1 MYSMKTKL
9 KLVTACVT
17 CVLLLVACKNDTKE
31 EIVKV
36 EKVPGINLNWMNQDL
51 SPKEDFYTYVNGK
64 WLDSTKIPDDRSRW
78 GSFDDLRQKRDEDV
92 LAILKSA
99 MNEDKELNKI
109 SVLPDSDQQKAID
122 LFETIIDTVGRDQQ
136 GIEPLKPYLSKIES
150 IQNIKDLQEFLIEME
165 PQGLSGFFGFS
176 VGPDTKNS
184 NINSAFLGI
193 SGLGL
198 PDRDYYVK
206 DDDDSKEKREKY
218 VSHVSRM
225 LQYLGDTEVEAK
237 AQAEQI
243 LAFETQLAEPRMDKV
258 DRRDARNLYNPKS
271 IDDLQNMV
279 PIIDWKHYLEGIG
292 VKELDTI
299 IVGEVKYMD
308 ALQNILAKNNTS
320 DWKAYLRW
328 SALNSA
334 ASYLSPEIEK
344 ANWDFYG
351 KILQGSKAQRPQE
364 ERAVATLNTVVGE
377 ALGKL
382 YVDQKFPPEAKEKA
396 EKMIQNVIKSF
407 QNRIANV
414 SWMSDETKE
423 KATEKLLALNVKI
436 AYPDPGSWE
445 DYSKLKINN
454 IENGGSYIQNMINA
468 NIWNHNKNLEDLG
481 NPVDKTKW
489 VIPPQTVNAG
499 YLPPYNEI
507 IFPAAILQPPFFNFN
522 ADDAV
527 NYGGIGAGIGHEISH
542 AFDDSGS
549 RYDKDG
555 NLNNWWTEE
564 DLEQFEALGKEL
576 ADQYSELEVLPDVFI
591 NGPFTLGENI
601 GDLGGINAAYDALQ
615 LSYKETGRPED
626 IDGLTAEQR
635 FFISWGTIWRTKIRD
650 DALINQ
656 IKTDPHSPGMYRA
669 VQPLLNMDAFYEVFN
684 VQEGDKL
691 YLEPENRV
699 KIW

>member
-1 MYSMKTKL
+1 MKIKL
-9 KLVTACVT
+9 SLIIACFT
-17 CVLLLVACKNDTKE
+17 CILSLVACKNEPKE
-31 EIVKV
+31 ETAKI
-36 EKVPGINLNWMNQDL
+36 EKVPGINLDLMNQDI
-51 SPKEDFYTYVNGK
+51 SPKEDFYKYVNGK

-99 MNEDKELNKI
+99 MTNDKELNTIK
-109 SVLPDSDQQKAID
+109 VLPDSDQQKAID
-122 LFETIIDTVGRDQQ
+122 LFETIVDTVGRDKQ
-136 GIEPLKPYLSKIES
+136 GIDPIKPYLAEIES
-150 IQNIKDLQEFLIEME
+150 IENINDLQEFLIKTE
-165 PQGLSGFFGFS
+165 PQGLAGFFGFS

-184 NINSAFLGI
+184 DINSAFLGT

-206 DDDDSKEKREKY
+206 DDEDSKEKRKEY

-225 LQYLGDTEVEAK
+225 LQYLGESETIAK

-243 LAFETQLAEPRMDKV
+243 LAFETRLSQPRMDKV
-258 DRRDARNLYNPKS
+258 DFRDARKKYNPRS

-279 PIIDWKHYLEGIG
+279 PIIDWKNYFEGIG

-299 IVGEVKYMD
+299 IVSEVKYMD
-308 ALQNILAKNNTS
+308 ALQSILAENNVS
-320 DWKAYLRW
+320 DWKVYLKW
-328 SALNSA
+328 STLNWA
-334 ASYLSPEIEK
+334 AGYLSPEIEK

-351 KILQGSKAQRPQE
+351 QTLQGSKAQRPLE
-364 ERAVATLNTVVGE
+364 ERAVATLNNVVGE

-382 YVDQKFPPEAKEKA
+382 YVDQKFPPEAKERA
-396 EKMIQNVIKSF
+396 EKMIQNVIKAF
-407 QNRIANV
+407 ENRIANV
-414 SWMSDETKE
+414 TWMSDETKE

-445 DYSKLKINN
+445 DYSKLEINSL
-454 IENGGSYIQNMINA
+454 EDGGSYIQNMINA
-468 NIWNHNKNLEDLG
+468 NIWNHNKGLEDLG
-481 NPVDKTKW
+481 NPVDKSKW
-489 VIPPQTVNAG
+489 IIPPQTVNAG

-555 NLNNWWTEE
+555 NLNNWWTDE

-576 ADQYSELEVLPDVFI
+576 ADQYSDLEVLPDVFI

-601 GDLGGINAAYDALQ
+601 GDLGGIHAAYDALM
-615 LSYKETGRPED
+615 LSYEENGRPED

-669 VQPLLNMDAFYEVFN
+669 VQPLLNMDAFYEAFN
-684 VQEGDKL
+684 VQVGDKL
-691 YLEPENRV
+691 YLDPDERV

>member
-1 MYSMKTKL
+1 MKIKL
-9 KLVTACVT
+9 KLIVVSFAFAISFT
-17 CVLLLVACKNDTKE
+17 ACKNDTKE
-31 EIVKV
+31 EVAKI
-36 EKVPGINLNWMNQDL
+36 EKVPGINLDLMNQNI
-51 SPKEDFYTYVNGK
+51 SPKEDFYKYVNGK
-64 WLDSTKIPDDRSRW
+64 WLDSTKIPEDRPRW

-99 MNEDKELNKI
+99 MNDDKELNTI
-109 SVLPDSDQQKAID
+109 NVLPDSDQQKAID
-122 LFETIIDTVGRDQQ
+122 LFETIMDTVGREQQ
-136 GIEPLKPYLSKIES
+136 GIEPIKPYLAKIDA
-150 IQNIKDLQEFLIEME
+150 IQNINDLQEFLIETE
-165 PQGLSGFFGFS
+165 PEGLAGFFGFS

-184 NINSAFLGI
+184 DINSAFLGT

-206 DDDDSKEKREKY
+206 DDEDSKEKREKY

-225 LQYLGDTEVEAK
+225 LQYLGDTEDEAK

-243 LAFETQLAEPRMDKV
+243 LAFETQLADPRMDKV
-258 DRRDARNLYNPKS
+258 DRRDARKRYNPRS

-299 IVGEVKYMD
+299 IVSEVKYMD
-308 ALQNILAKNNTS
+308 ALQNILADNKVS

-328 SALNSA
+328 STFNWA

-344 ANWDFYG
+344 TNWDFYG
-351 KILQGSKAQRPQE
+351 KTLQGSKAQRPQE
-364 ERAVATLNTVVGE
+364 ERAVATLNNVVGE

-396 EKMIQNVIKSF
+396 DKMIQNVIKAF
-407 QNRIANV
+407 HNRITNV

-423 KATEKLLALNVKI
+423 KAIEKLLALNVKI
-436 AYPDPGSWE
+436 AYPDAGNWE
-445 DYSKLKINN
+445 DYSKLEINN
-454 IENGGSYIQNMINA
+454 KENGGSYIQNMINA
-468 NIWNHNKNLEDLG
+468 NIWNHNKELEDLG
-481 NPVDKTKW
+481 NPVDKSKW
-489 VIPPQTVNAG
+489 IIPPQTVNAG

-555 NLNNWWTEE
+555 NLNNWWTDE
-564 DLEQFEALGKEL
+564 DLEQFEALGKDL
-576 ADQYSELEVLPDVFI
+576 ADQYSALEVLPEVFI

-615 LSYKETGRPED
+615 LNFVETGRPED
-626 IDGLTAEQR
+626 IDGFTPEQR

-650 DALINQ
+650 DALKNQ

-669 VQPLLNMDAFYEVFN
+669 VQPLLNIDAFYDAFN
-684 VQEGDKL
+684 IQESDKL
-691 YLEPENRV
+691 YLEPDKRV